1 MSKKQII
8 QDADFG
14 LIIVATR
21 KLARN
26 ITMRVKADGLY
37 VTTPPYS
44 SLTSVLRAIAPYL
57 SLIHI

>member
-44 SLTSVLRAIAPYL
+44 SLASVLRAIAPYR
-57 SLIHI
+57 

>member
-37 VTTPPYS
+37 VTTPP
-44 SLTSVLRAIAPYL
+44 
-57 SLIHI
+57 